1 MRPSARPASALP
13 PSLWWPTW
21 TRWPTATTR
30 DGGRVSATSCANR
43 FGGVSPSSLSRAL
56 GVRHFIE
63 LGPGT
68 ELSGMVKRTVEG
80 AGRLHVATP
89 EDLPGLAGDI
99 AAAT

>member
-1 MRPSARPASALP
+1 MLGDQLCQPVRWRESLLAL
-13 PSLWWPTW
+13 
-21 TRWPTATTR
+21 
-30 DGGRVSATSCANR
+30 G
-43 FGGVSPSSLSRAL
+43 AL